1 MLIVLVDVLVLPEC
15 REDFIVITREN
26 ASESR
31 KEPGVARFDVLT
43 DEADPNRFQLVE
55 IYRTDDAP
63 AAHKQTA
70 HYNKWREAAEP
81 MMARPRTSQRFRNVS
96 PDDAGF

>member
-1 MLIVLVDVLVLPEC
+1 MLIVFVDVLVLAES
-15 REDFIVITREN
+15 REDFIAITREN
-26 ASESR
+26 GAESR
-31 KEPGVARFDVLT
+31 KEPGVARFDVLM

-70 HYNKWREAAEP
+70 HYNKWRELAEP

-96 PDDAGF
+96 PDDSGF